1 MNFLKRK
8 RIFMIKRDG
17 FTLIEVMV
25 ALFIVAVALT
35 AILSS
40 FSYHLG
46 VYNDKKDNLELVLIA
61 KENLY
66 LYEKNKLTTKSGQ
79 KNNISFSITEE
90 EFMFGLKKVISKAGN
105 GKSEVVIY
113 SYVKK

>member
-1 MNFLKRK
+1 
-8 RIFMIKRDG
+8 MIKKKG

-25 ALFIVAVALT
+25 ALFILSTALVAV
-35 AILSS
+35 LSS

-46 VYNDKKDNLELVLIA
+46 IFNDKKDDLNLVLIA

-66 LYEKNKLTTKSGQ
+66 LYEKGKLGSKSGE
-79 KNNISFSITEE
+79 KGNIKFSVYEE
-90 EFMFGLKKVISKAGN
+90 DFSFGLKKVVSKASN
-105 GKSEVVIY
+105 GKSEVSFF

>member
-1 MNFLKRK
+1 
-8 RIFMIKRDG
+8 MIKRDG

-25 ALFIVAVALT
+25 ALFIVTTALLAVLT
-35 AILSS
+35 S

-46 VYNDKKDNLELVLIA
+46 IYNDKKDNLELILVA

-66 LYEKNKLTTKSGQ
+66 LYEKNKLTNKSGQ
-79 KNNISFSITEE
+79 KNNINFSIVEE
-90 EFMFGLKKVISKAGN
+90 EFSYDLKKVISKASN

-113 SYVKK
+113 SYVRKQ